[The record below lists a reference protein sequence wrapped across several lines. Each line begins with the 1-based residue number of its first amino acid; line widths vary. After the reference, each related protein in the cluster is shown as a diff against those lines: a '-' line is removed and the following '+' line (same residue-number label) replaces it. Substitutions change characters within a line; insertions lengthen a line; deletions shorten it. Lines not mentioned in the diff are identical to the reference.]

1 MLLYIKKV
9 ANTLAQVMFVN
20 VVDFVSNGSNKSNEK
35 DNHFDQPHKWTQHS
49 ITDKIKKGTDLMSL
63 LVLITLCDLLQLKL
77 KLFTHLFQL
86 AAEKAE
92 LEETL
97 AKGDGVVKEMEA
109 KVKKLETERK
119 ELDKQVNR
127 QGD

>member
-1 MLLYIKKV
+1 MYIKKV
-9 ANTLAQVMFVN
+9 SYALAQVIFVN
-20 VVDFVSNGSNKSNEK
+20 VVDIVSNGSNKGKEK
-35 DNHFDQPHKWTQHS
+35 GNHFDQTHKWTQHS
-49 ITDKIKKGTDLMSL
+49 ITDKIKKGADLMSL
-63 LVLITLCDLLQLKL
+63 LVLITLSGLLQLKL

-119 ELDKQVNR
+119 ELDKQVYS